1 MSLEADRA
9 LLLASLARK
18 RTRAQLKRLFA
29 IIRAHDDRTLLS
41 ALAPEKRRPRRPR
54 DPLVRDLEL
63 ALKPILAP
71 AAEKAEMLVE
81 HLSKKHRRKLGFE
94 AKGLAEA
101 ARRCRAVQ
109 LSDEQIRAGARSLVA
124 NLARR
129 HGRESVV

>member
-9 LLLASLARK
+9 LLLASLVRK

-29 IIRAHDDRTLLS
+29 IIRAHDDPALFA

-81 HLSKKHRRKLGFE
+81 HLSKKHRRKLAFE

>member
-1 MSLEADRA
+1 MSLDADRA
-9 LLLASLARK
+9 LLLASLVRK

-29 IIRAHDDRTLLS
+29 VIRAHDDRALFA
-41 ALAPEKRRPRRPR
+41 ALAPGRRKPKRPR

-81 HLSKKHRRKLGFE
+81 HLSKKYRRQLGFE

-109 LSDEQIRAGARSLVA
+109 LSDEQILAGARSLVA
-124 NLARR
+124 HLAKR